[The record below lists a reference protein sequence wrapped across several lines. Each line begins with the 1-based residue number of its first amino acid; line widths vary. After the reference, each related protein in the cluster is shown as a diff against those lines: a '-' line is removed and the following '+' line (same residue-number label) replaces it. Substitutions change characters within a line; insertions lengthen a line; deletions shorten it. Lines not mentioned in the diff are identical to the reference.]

1 MSKTCEICCENY
13 NNSTHAKVR
22 CEYIDCQ
29 YDACKTCVRTYLIG
43 TSQDPNCMKCN
54 KTWSEDFIV
63 KNLNRSFCEKEYKQH
78 RKELLLERELS
89 KVPETMIFA
98 EQSKKVEREQLQ
110 INLLNN
116 RQKELNKELKEIRNA
131 KNVHYNNMNH
141 IRNGTDNTE
150 QERRKFIMACPHDNC
165 RGFLS
170 SQYKCELCEMFTCPH
185 CLELI
190 GASKDIPH
198 TCNPDS
204 VASAEF
210 IKKDTKPC
218 PKCGTRIHKIQGCNQ
233 MWCTQC
239 HVAFNY
245 DTGKI
250 DTGHVHNPEYY
261 RYLQQ
266 QNNGLAPRNPGD
278 VICGGLLQITTVQ
291 HTICPIIQHA
301 LYRVIE
307 TGIIQ
312 DTETEFITMR
322 NYLLEIHRTLA
333 HISYVEL
340 PRARTQ
346 VRELEDQRNVRVE
359 YILNK
364 ITRDELKDK
373 VYKNDQKRKKST
385 EELHLYELIN
395 AVGTE
400 TFNQLNEEAI
410 NAITKG
416 SREARHNLLRG
427 ANVFKTPEEAQKF
440 IDLINEKILAID
452 NLRDYCNERFAKIS
466 ITYNQSVTNIDDL
479 WSFKTKKFKISEI
492 TED

>member
-1 MSKTCEICCENY
+1 MFDIK
-13 NNSTHAKVR
+13 K
-22 CEYIDCQ
+22 
-29 YDACKTCVRTYLIG
+29 
-43 TSQDPNCMKCN
+43 
-54 KTWSEDFIV
+54 
-63 KNLNRSFCEKEYKQH
+63 
-78 RKELLLERELS
+78 LLEKNQLKYHKEELDKKILLS
-89 KVPETMIFA
+89 KIEF
-98 EQSKKVEREQLQ
+98 KKDQLRIISIGHACQ
-110 INLLNN
+110 
-116 RQKELNKELKEIRNA
+116 
-131 KNVHYNNMNH
+131 VTVH
-141 IRNGTDNTE
+141 IRN
-150 QERRKFIMACPHDNC
+150 
-165 RGFLS
+165 L
-170 SQYKCELCEMFTCPH
+170 
-185 CLELI
+185 
-190 GASKDIPH
+190 
-198 TCNPDS
+198 
-204 VASAEF
+204 
-210 IKKDTKPC
+210 
-218 PKCGTRIHKIQGCNQ
+218 
-233 MWCTQC
+233 
-239 HVAFNY
+239 
-245 DTGKI
+245 
-250 DTGHVHNPEYY
+250 
-261 RYLQQ
+261 
-266 QNNGLAPRNPGD
+266 GL
-278 VICGGLLQITTVQ
+278 
-291 HTICPIIQHA
+291 
-301 LYRVIE
+301 
-307 TGIIQ
+307 Q